1 MTQDDPSEILLQG
14 AKVWNAW
21 RKHHRGLLNFAAP
34 RWYSSPG
41 PGGMQVKGRNRVD
54 FSEMNLSGVMIHSAF
69 AEGLNLRNTI
79 FEDAHFEEGDFSR
92 ADFSGAYFRSTR
104 FNKTILTGANFDGA
118 TFINCNLNRVNLV
131 GASFRVKEISETVV
145 YGIAAW
151 DLQIS
156 DQMKQSKLVIERTS
170 DLYSDLIQQGKV
182 PLMVDDIELAQFVY
196 YLSSHKKMRDAL
208 NILNDKGVLLLGRF
222 NDGGLE
228 RLYSI
233 RERLQSK
240 GYMAMI
246 FDFARPDNL
255 SLTETVVTM
264 AGLSKFIVVDLSGAS
279 VPAELQSILSQIK
292 KPILAFGNAY
302 AMFPDVADQVDVLTI
317 EGRDSELLN
326 GLEERLPDLES
337 LHAKRIVELA
347 RRYEKAEKERLRKG

>member
-1 MTQDDPSEILLQG
+1 
-14 AKVWNAW
+14 
-21 RKHHRGLLNFAAP
+21 
-34 RWYSSPG
+34 
-41 PGGMQVKGRNRVD
+41 
-54 FSEMNLSGVMIHSAF
+54 MNLSGLMIHRAF
-69 AEGLNLRNTI
+69 AEGLNLRNTV
-79 FEDAHFEEGDFSR
+79 FEAAHFEEGDFSR
-92 ADFSGAYFRSTR
+92 ADFTGASFRSTR

-118 TFINCNLNRVNLV
+118 TFVNCNLNRINLV

-151 DLQIS
+151 DLQTS
-156 DQMKQSKLVIERTS
+156 DQMKQSKLVIERTY
-170 DLYSDLIQQGKV
+170 DLYSDIIQQGKV

-196 YLSSHKKMRDAL
+196 YLSNHKKMRDAL

-222 NDGGLE
+222 KDGGLE

-264 AGLSKFIVVDLSGAS
+264 AGLSKFVVVDLSGSS

-302 AMFPDVADQVDVLTI
+302 PLFPDVDDKTDVLTI
-317 EGRDSELLN
+317 EGGDDSKLLN
-326 GLEERLPDLES
+326 DLEERLPDLES
-337 LHAKRIVELA
+337 LHVKRIVDLA
-347 RRYEKAEKERLRKG
+347 RRYEKAEKERLRRG

>member
-1 MTQDDPSEILLQG
+1 M
-14 AKVWNAW
+14 
-21 RKHHRGLLNFAAP
+21 
-34 RWYSSPG
+34 
-41 PGGMQVKGRNRVD
+41 
-54 FSEMNLSGVMIHSAF
+54 
-69 AEGLNLRNTI
+69 
-79 FEDAHFEEGDFSR
+79 
-92 ADFSGAYFRSTR
+92 
-104 FNKTILTGANFDGA
+104 
-118 TFINCNLNRVNLV
+118 
-131 GASFRVKEISETVV
+131 V

-156 DQMKQSKLVIERTS
+156 DQTKQSRLVIERTS